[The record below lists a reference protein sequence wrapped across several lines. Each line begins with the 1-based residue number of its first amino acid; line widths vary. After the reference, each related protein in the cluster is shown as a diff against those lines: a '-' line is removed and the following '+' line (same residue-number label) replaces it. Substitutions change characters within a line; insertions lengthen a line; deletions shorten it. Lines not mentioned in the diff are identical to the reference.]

1 MHKANVLHR
10 DLKPGNILVNVNCEA
25 KICDFG
31 LSRGIGGV
39 MQEAV
44 DGQITEYVATRWYR
58 APEIMLY
65 KSYNS
70 AADIWSLG
78 CIFGELMSRKVMFPG
93 KDHHHQLP
101 TIISKLGPLP
111 ESMMRRISS
120 PKLKSY
126 VEAMTSCLKIDFES
140 MFADVSPLAVDLL
153 KKMLVYEPNQR
164 ITAHQALK
172 HPYLRP
178 YYEHYI
184 RRNETKVSGMLGA
197 VKEFDFSF
205 EQSHCAAEIRQFL
218 LDEVANCVNAN
229 IENSAFVTTS
239 APEKTWSEMQSNFRG
254 RFQI

>member
-1 MHKANVLHR
+1 
-10 DLKPGNILVNVNCEA
+10 
-25 KICDFG
+25 
-31 LSRGIGGV
+31 
-39 MQEAV
+39 
-44 DGQITEYVATRWYR
+44 
-58 APEIMLY
+58 
-65 KSYNS
+65 
-70 AADIWSLG
+70 
-78 CIFGELMSRKVMFPG
+78 MSRKVMFPG

-126 VEAMTSCLKIDFES
+126 VESMTSCLRIDFDL

-153 KKMLVYEPNQR
+153 KKMLVYEPSER

-205 EQSHCAAEIRQFL
+205 EHRQSAAEIRQIL
-218 LDEVANCVNAN
+218 LDEVAACVNAN
-229 IENSAFVTTS
+229 IESANSVTKTP
-239 APEKTWSEMQSNFRG
+239 PEKNWSEMQSNFRG